1 MGTKKRRKRKPQ
13 NNMLVLKLLILVV
26 IVLILFEGK
35 LIYTMF
41 TQGSSSAVT
50 VSSVSSDTEKTQ
62 ILENELSSSSESTV
76 TDSGNS
82 VADAPLAGL
91 SVAAAGVSASA
102 IAQTEPETEDPY
114 LISEEIDSPAVVK
127 EQTKP
132 VDDSYFSD
140 AVFIGDSRMEG
151 FRNSSGITQGTFL
164 TSVGLSSS
172 GMSDATIAS
181 PEGNISVYQG
191 LSGIQ
196 YNKIYLMLGTND
208 LGYYPWEDFL
218 PNFEKVIQQFHK
230 LQPDATIYICSVI
243 YVEEAK
249 VSASYNNN
257 ENVRKINGY
266 LLEICETYDYCYYLN
281 LNEIFTNGYGSL
293 IEDAS
298 SDGIHL
304 YEFYCKQML
313 GYLKTHYADQPAAPR
328 ADTETGETSDAEYT
342 ETDEEEQ

>member
-114 LISEEIDSPAVVK
+114 HISEEIDSPAVVK
-127 EQTKP
+127 EQTNHSGNL
-132 VDDSYFSD
+132 SYQC
-140 AVFIGDSRMEG
+140 
-151 FRNSSGITQGTFL
+151 GIKL
-164 TSVGLSSS
+164 LRDVRC
-172 GMSDATIAS
+172 DHR
-181 PEGNISVYQG
+181 
-191 LSGIQ
+191 LSGRQ
-196 YNKIYLMLGTND
+196 HFCLSG
-208 LGYYPWEDFL
+208 
-218 PNFEKVIQQFHK
+218 
-230 LQPDATIYICSVI
+230 A
-243 YVEEAK
+243 
-249 VSASYNNN
+249 
-257 ENVRKINGY
+257 
-266 LLEICETYDYCYYLN
+266 
-281 LNEIFTNGYGSL
+281 
-293 IEDAS
+293 
-298 SDGIHL
+298 
-304 YEFYCKQML
+304 
-313 GYLKTHYADQPAAPR
+313 
-328 ADTETGETSDAEYT
+328 
-342 ETDEEEQ
+342 